1 MHYVAEMKWKYT
13 YKDMM
18 DILEM
23 LDVYDSIQKIS
34 FDRAKADAKNKSKTK
49 GQ

>member
-1 MHYVAEMKWKYT
+1 MHYVSEMKWKYT
-13 YKDMM
+13 YRDML

-34 FDRAKADAKNKSKTK
+34 FDRAKAEANKKI
-49 GQ
+49 